1 MCCFLHNLF
10 RGIVCATI
18 SGYNSHP
25 SMRSLCALCTV
36 SLFCFLIVM
45 KASASIG
52 EVYSETTYVPQF
64 GLLTETQVR
73 AKFFQH
79 EQNVL
84 YVGATLQR
92 QDKIKSDDQ
101 VLYSKNNRTM
111 GVLGGRT
118 ALWKSLAVFAEYRTE
133 KRSRFGLYFGEIFE
147 YQFKEAPLFSEVYV
161 ESVALPSFD
170 NSPVTTAWFKQGLR
184 YHLSEKMII
193 DPYAELYLRRS
204 PKADLGRD
212 TEQARLGVRGIYL
225 FGTWSAQLLVYQSF
239 EKHERDHEEALFV
252 FGGEF

>member
-1 MCCFLHNLF
+1 MDALKL
-10 RGIVCATI
+10 R
-18 SGYNSHP
+18 YESHP
-25 SMRSLCALCTV
+25 FMRSLCALCTV
-36 SLFCFLIVM
+36 SLFCFLFAM
-45 KASASIG
+45 NTSASIG

-92 QDKIKSDDQ
+92 QDKIKSDDRI
-101 VLYSKNNRTM
+101 LYSKNNRTM
-111 GVLGGRT
+111 GVLGGRA
-118 ALWKSLAVFAEYRTE
+118 ALWRSLTAFAEYRTE
-133 KRSRFGLYFGEIFE
+133 KRSRFGLFLSEIFE
-147 YQFKEAPLFSEVYV
+147 YQFKEVPLFSELYA
-161 ESVALPSFD
+161 ESVAIPSFD

-184 YHLSEKMII
+184 YRVSEKFIV
-193 DPYAELYLRRS
+193 DPYAELYVHRS

-212 TEQARLGVRGIYL
+212 TDQARLGVRGIYF
-225 FGTWSAQLLVYQSF
+225 FGSWYAQLLVYQSF

>member
-1 MCCFLHNLF
+1 
-10 RGIVCATI
+10 
-18 SGYNSHP
+18 
-25 SMRSLCALCTV
+25 MRSLCALST
-36 SLFCFLIVM
+36 SIFFYFFIAM
-45 KASASIG
+45 KAFASIG

-101 VLYSKNNRTM
+101 VLYSKNNRTL
-111 GVLGGRT
+111 GVLGAR
-118 ALWKSLAVFAEYRTE
+118 AAIWKSLTAFAEYRTE
-133 KRSRFGLYFGEIFE
+133 KRSRFGLYLGEIFE
-147 YQFKEAPLFSEVYV
+147 YRIKKAPLFSEVYV

-184 YHLSEKMII
+184 YHLSEKVII
-193 DPYAELYLRRS
+193 DPYIELYLRRS

-212 TEQARLGVRGIYL
+212 TDQARLGARGIYF
-225 FGTWSAQLLVYQSF
+225 FGTWYAQLLVYQSF

>member
-1 MCCFLHNLF
+1 
-10 RGIVCATI
+10 
-18 SGYNSHP
+18 
-25 SMRSLCALCTV
+25 MRSLCALGTV
-36 SLFCFLIVM
+36 SLFCFLVAM

-52 EVYSETTYVPQF
+52 EVYSETTYIPKF

-73 AKFFQH
+73 AKFFQF

-84 YVGATLQR
+84 YVGVTLQR
-92 QDKIKSDDQ
+92 QDKINSDDQ

-111 GVLGGRT
+111 GVLGGR
-118 ALWKSLAVFAEYRTE
+118 AQLWKSLTAFAEYRTE
-133 KRSRFGLYFGEIFE
+133 KRSRFGLYLGEIFE
-147 YQFKEAPLFSEVYV
+147 YRFKEVPLFSEVYV

-184 YHLSEKMII
+184 YRVSEKFII
-193 DPYAELYLRRS
+193 DPYAELYLRHS

-212 TEQARLGVRGIYL
+212 TEQARLGVRGIYF
-225 FGTWSAQLLVYQSF
+225 FGAYSAQLLVYQSF
-239 EKHERDHEEALFV
+239 EKHERDHEESLFV